1 MGWESLPGG
10 RGLGEWAAARG
21 AGAHT
26 GGRPLAE
33 LCAALAGSADPP
45 EGAEAGTVPL
55 HKRKGTGRDHLLDS
69 TRELADMGFE
79 ARQAL
84 GALLETDGD
93 VVRAINSLAS
103 AD

>member
-1 MGWESLPGG
+1 
-10 RGLGEWAAARG
+10 
-21 AGAHT
+21 
-26 GGRPLAE
+26 
-33 LCAALAGSADPP
+33 
-45 EGAEAGTVPL
+45 
-55 HKRKGTGRDHLLDS
+55 
-69 TRELADMGFE
+69 MGFE